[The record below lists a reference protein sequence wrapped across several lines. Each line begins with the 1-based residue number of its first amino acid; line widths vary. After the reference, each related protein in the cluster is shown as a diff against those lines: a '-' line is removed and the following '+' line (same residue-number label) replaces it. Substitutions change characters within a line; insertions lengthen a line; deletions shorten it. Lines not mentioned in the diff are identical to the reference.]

1 MKQISSLSN
10 NLVDFSRKS
19 KILEKN
25 EEFFHIEEWRNK
37 RNQKSLQI
45 ILNSYL
51 RLAVSYAKKYKSY
64 GLPLDDLIHE
74 GVLGIMHALEKFD
87 VSKDFRLSTYAS
99 WWIRASIQDYILKN
113 WSVVKTGS
121 TASQKA
127 LFFNLRKI
135 KHQISEASSDFMG
148 QKEINKVSEMLNVK
162 SFEVQNMES
171 RLSGGDVHLN
181 QKIDSESENDLMSLL
196 EDERANPEES
206 FEIFNDGKIKKDFIQ
221 KAILKLN
228 ERERKILNRFEIIC
242 KTKNF
247 KNFFN
252 QSLIEEVVNIVEDP
266 NILII
271 DFSKIYL
278 DIPNEIIIDLALE
291 DNIWHTMNIPALR
304 TPSSAA
310 NSKKPYTAAKTKIK
324 DEKKK
329 FILRPITEKQKFK
342 FFSNKVMFIFNCD
355 T

>member
-1 MKQISSLSN
+1 MLNRSSLSN

-25 EEFFHIEEWRNK
+25 EEFYHIEQWKNNRE
-37 RNQKSLQI
+37 QKSLQI

-87 VSKDFRLSTYAS
+87 ISKDFRLSTYAS

-135 KHQISEASSDFMG
+135 KQQISSVSSEYMG
-148 QKEINKVSEMLNVK
+148 QTEIDQVSEILNVK
-162 SFEVQNMES
+162 TLEVQNMES

-181 QKIDSESENDLMSLL
+181 QKIDNETENDLMSLIQ
-196 EDERANPEES
+196 DDRPNPEDVIEN
-206 FEIFNDGKIKKDFIQ
+206 FNDGKLKKEFIF
-221 KAILKLN
+221 KAISTLN
-228 ERERKILNRFEIIC
+228 EREKIIIKQRKLKDKSITLDELGQMLKISKERVRQIE
-242 KTKNF
+242 TKALE
-247 KNFFN
+247 K
-252 QSLIEEVVNIVEDP
+252 LKVAI
-266 NILII
+266 
-271 DFSKIYL
+271 L
-278 DIPNEIIIDLALE
+278 DISQQNKEF
-291 DNIWHTMNIPALR
+291 
-304 TPSSAA
+304 
-310 NSKKPYTAAKTKIK
+310 
-324 DEKKK
+324 
-329 FILRPITEKQKFK
+329 FI
-342 FFSNKVMFIFNCD
+342 
-355 T
+355 